1 MQTTQNDIVNF
12 YTTVLNKLDALIN
25 AQNDNSN
32 LWNAERCAQFFSCS
46 VGHFKSRIACKP
58 DFPAPVK
65 VNKTAYSLWIP
76 TEVKAYAKR
85 KQLIK

>member
-1 MQTTQNDIVNF
+1 MQTTQNDIINF

-32 LWNAERCAQFFSCS
+32 LWNAERCARYFSCS
-46 VGHFKSRIACKP
+46 VGNFKSRIACKP
-58 DFPAPVK
+58 DFPPPVK

>member
-1 MQTTQNDIVNF
+1 MQTTQNDIINF

-32 LWNAERCAQFFSCS
+32 LWNAERCAQYFSCS

-58 DFPAPVK
+58 DFPPPVK
-65 VNKTAYSLWIP
+65 VNKTAYSLWIS

>member
-1 MQTTQNDIVNF
+1 MQTIQNDISNLF
-12 YTTVLNKLDALIN
+12 TTLLNKIDILIN
-25 AQNDNSN
+25 VQSDNSN
-32 LWNAERCAQFFSCS
+32 LWNAERCARYFSCS
-46 VGHFKSRIACKP
+46 VGNFKSRIACKP
-58 DFPAPVK
+58 DFPPPVK

>member
-1 MQTTQNDIVNF
+1 MQTTQNDIINF
-12 YTTVLNKLDALIN
+12 YTIVLNKLDALIN

-32 LWNAERCAQFFSCS
+32 LWNAERCAQYFSCS

-58 DFPAPVK
+58 DFPPPVK

>member
-1 MQTTQNDIVNF
+1 MQTTQNDIINF

-32 LWNAERCAQFFSCS
+32 LWNAERCAQYFSCS

-76 TEVKAYAKR
+76 AEVKAYAKR